1 MALQDLLNLSVA
13 RQKIG
18 ISEERIEAIK
28 PALREY
34 IAFWREYPDLFVDF
48 MVRGTRTEV
57 KEGEFHFYFYQRVFL
72 RCVMRHQ
79 YVYAVF
85 PRAYSKSFLSV
96 MALMI
101 RCILYPRANLFV
113 TSGGKEQAAGILKDK
128 VNEICTLIPSF
139 RREIDWR
146 RGKTLEGKDYCMY
159 IFKNGSTL
167 DNIAARES
175 SRGKRRHGGL
185 VEECVGV
192 DDQILRE
199 VIIPIMAISRRC
211 MDGTSQA
218 TETLNRSQ
226 VFVTTAGYKGTFPY
240 ERLIGFLVRMA
251 MQPERCI
258 VLGGTWR
265 LPVEVGLQSKTF
277 IQDQKEE
284 GTFNEASFEREYES
298 RWTGDVENA
307 FFNSEMFDRGR
318 ILKQPEYEA
327 SGRSSKN
334 QYYILSVDVGRKGC
348 DTVVCVFKVSP
359 QVQGPSLKSLV
370 NIYTLTDEHFGD
382 QAIELKKLYY
392 KYKARR
398 LVIDG
403 NGLGI
408 GLIDY
413 MVKPSIEPDTGDVL
427 PDFGVYGGTQEDA
440 AEEYKKYRTAD
451 CEENAIYILKANA
464 PINTEAH
471 ANAQVNLSSGKVK
484 MLIDDRDAKIKL
496 LGTKVGQNMKPEER
510 SNYLKPFTLTSILK
524 EEMMNLREE
533 NEGTN
538 IILKQA
544 NKGIKKDKFSSF
556 EYGLYYIKILMIIM
570 SVLSKT
576 AMLKWKPQNSMMF
589 WNVSLV
595 GKPMSLLL
603 ALIHQKMSHYM

>member
-1 MALQDLLNLSVA
+1 MALQDLLDLNTK

-18 ISEERIEAIK
+18 LSEERIEAIK
-28 PALREY
+28 PYLRDY

-128 VNEICTLIPSF
+128 VNEICTLIPAF
-139 RREIDWR
+139 DREIDRR
-146 RGKTLEGKDYCMY
+146 RGKTLEGKDYCKY
-159 IFKNGSTL
+159 VFKSGSTL

-175 SRGKRRHGGL
+175 SRGKRKHGGL

-199 VIIPIMAISRRC
+199 VIIPTMAISRRC
-211 MDGTSQA
+211 MDGTTQPD
-218 TETLNRSQ
+218 ETLNKSQ

-240 ERLIGFLVRMA
+240 ERLIGFLVRMVT
-251 MQPERCI
+251 QPERCI
-258 VLGGTWR
+258 VIGGTWR

-277 IQDQKEE
+277 IQDQKDE

-298 RWTGDVENA
+298 RWTGDVEDA
-307 FFNSEMFDRGR
+307 YFNSEMFNRGR

-348 DTVVCVFKVSP
+348 DTVVCVFKVTP
-359 QVQGPSLKSLV
+359 QPQGPSLKSLV

-382 QAIELKKLYY
+382 QALALKQLYY
-392 KYKARR
+392 KYNARR
-398 LVIDG
+398 IVIDG

-413 MVKPSIEPDTGDVL
+413 MVKPSIDPESGDTL

-440 AEEYKKYRTAD
+440 AEEYKKYRTPD

-471 ANAQVNLSSGKVK
+471 ANTQVNLSSGKVK
-484 MLIDDRDAKIKL
+484 MLIDERDAKIKL

-510 SNYLKPFTLTSILK
+510 SIYLKPFTLTSILK

-544 NKGIKKDKFSSF
+544 NKGIKKDKFSAF
-556 EYGLYYIKILMIIM
+556 EYGLYYIK
-570 SVLSKT
+570 VEEDNKKKKKRFN
-576 AMLKWKPQNSMMF
+576 AAEWMF
-589 WNVSLV
+589 MN
-595 GKPMSLLL
+595 
-603 ALIHQKMSHYM
+603 